1 MVATLESLTQQLS
14 NLDEEQLIEVANFIE
29 FLKFRAKRKHLLIDV
44 SQLKLLYSEFSEAD
58 RELAESGMEEY
69 ANLLTRDDEQ

>member
-14 NLDEEQLIEVANFIE
+14 NLDEEQLIEVAHFIE

-44 SQLKLLYSEFSEAD
+44 SQLKLLYSEFAEAD

-69 ANLLTRDDEQ
+69 ADLLKQDDEQ